1 MALASIDRFVKEDL
15 KLSVSGIFYC
25 VFVRRFT
32 NLSIWQQPLRDTE
45 AGKGKRSRDVEKYLE
60 GLLKEIRP
68 APIPAGVESG
78 GDRTTV
84 AAFSRREYFFLFV
97 SIRHGELILIESCS
111 RRRA

>member
-1 MALASIDRFVKEDL
+1 MKENL

-25 VFVRRFT
+25 GFVRRFT

-68 APIPAGVESG
+68 APIPAGVGSNE
-78 GDRTTV
+78 DDTTV
-84 AAFSRREYFFLFV
+84 AAFSRREFFFSLHFD
-97 SIRHGELILIESCS
+97 STWRADLDRIL
-111 RRRA
+111 

>member
-1 MALASIDRFVKEDL
+1 MVLAGVDKIVKEDL

-60 GLLKEIRP
+60 GLLKKIRP
-68 APIPAGVESG
+68 APIPAGVGSG
-78 GDRTTV
+78 GDNTTV
-84 AAFSRREYFFLFV
+84 ATFSRRECFFPFV

-111 RRRA
+111 CRRA